1 MQMAALLPAFSGMNV
16 NYVDLIV
23 VVWLIIGLLY
33 GRKRGMTQEILPT
46 IQWVAIV
53 VVGGLFYRPLAA
65 LIQQYAHFESLWS
78 NILGYLLI
86 AFGIHL
92 VYLWIKHL
100 INNKLIGTDM
110 FGRMEYYFGM
120 AAGVVHFGCMVVMV
134 CALMNARIITQA
146 ELAKTE
152 KAQSD
157 AFSDIRFPTY
167 GSIQQ
172 AVLFQ
177 SFSGPMIRTNLS
189 SVMIATTAPAPAS
202 KSLSLKAQQ
211 EQMINEILDSKK
223 K

>member
-1 MQMAALLPAFSGMNV
+1 MELAALVPSFSGLKV
-16 NYVDLIV
+16 NYVDFIAI
-23 VVWLIIGLLY
+23 VWLIMGLFY

-53 VVGGLFYRPLAA
+53 VVAGLFYRPLAL
-65 LIQQYAHFESLWS
+65 LIRQYARFDSLWS
-78 NILGYLLI
+78 NVTGYLLI
-86 AFGIHL
+86 AFGVHL

-100 INNKLIGTDM
+100 IHQKLIGTDM

-120 AAGVVHFGCMVVMV
+120 AAGVIHFGCILIMIF
-134 CALMNARIITQA
+134 ALLNARIITQA

-172 AVLFQ
+172 AFLFQ
-177 SFSGPMIRTNLS
+177 SFTGGLIETNLS
-189 SVMIATTAPAPAS
+189 AVMIASTAPLAPS
-202 KSLSLKAQQ
+202 KNVTLKAQQ
-211 EQMINEILDSKK
+211 EQMINEILDARRK
-223 K
+223 

>member
-1 MQMAALLPAFSGMNV
+1 MQMAALIPTFRGVNV

-23 VVWLIIGLLY
+23 VVWLIVGLFY

-53 VVGGLFYRPLAA
+53 VVAGIFYRPLA
-65 LIQQYAHFESLWS
+65 LPIRQYAHFDSLWS
-78 NILGYLLI
+78 NILAYGLI
-86 AFGIHL
+86 AFGVHL

-100 INNKLIGTDM
+100 INQKLIGTDM

-120 AAGVVHFGCMVVMV
+120 AAGVIHFGCMLIMV

-177 SFSGPMIRTNLS
+177 SLSGTLIETNLS
-189 SVMIATTAPAPAS
+189 VVLIASTAPPPPS
-202 KSLSLKAQQ
+202 KGITLKAQQ
-211 EQMINEILDSKK
+211 EQMINEILDARKK
-223 K
+223 